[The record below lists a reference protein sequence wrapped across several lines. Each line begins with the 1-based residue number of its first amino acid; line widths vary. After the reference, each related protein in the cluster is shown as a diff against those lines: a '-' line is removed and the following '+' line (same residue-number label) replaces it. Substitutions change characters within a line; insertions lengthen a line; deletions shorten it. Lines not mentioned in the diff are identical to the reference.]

1 VTAEARLAA
10 ILFELLAGAAEPAG
24 RRDRVEAATC
34 ACPCADAAPSAHPF
48 RRPSQAAFDLNR
60 KGREHYRARRW
71 EEARASYQQ
80 ALLADPAFLAPRL
93 NIACAHVQQERFAE
107 VVAEAS
113 ELARAGFMPWS
124 RQIREAADL
133 APLHARPEEMKALQ
147 EALQA
152 AGRSWGAALQGA
164 VLFVARRAPPVR
176 LPPRGVLYLGLEQE
190 ILAWL
195 PGSGVYR
202 QVTAEEGRVLGFV
215 QSADGRTVVYVR
227 AGRLVREPGR
237 KASLRAL
244 SLRRLDLPT
253 MALGPEVPVSGDVL
267 ALQVDPPGPDGTTRV
282 VLETGDKP
290 RRPYRLDG
298 VVLVP
303 LAGPAPSNGGS
314 RTLRLTAE
322 GVGGSDSETR
332 SSPCRFHVRDV
343 RSAGGPPAVR
353 IQPVAGK
360 AFPLEAAFGAGLRG
374 LPFP

>member
-1 VTAEARLAA
+1 VITEARFAA
-10 ILFELLAGAAEPAG
+10 ALFELLAQAAAPAG
-24 RRDRVEAATC
+24 RPARPESAPCV
-34 ACPCADAAPSAHPF
+34 CPCADAAPSTHPF
-48 RRPSQAAFDLNR
+48 RRPGQVAFDLNR

-71 EEARASYQQ
+71 EEARASYRQ
-80 ALLADPAFLAPRL
+80 ALEADPAFLAPRL

-107 VVAEAS
+107 GVAEAS
-113 ELARAGFMPWS
+113 ELARVGFVPWS

-133 APLHARPEEMKALQ
+133 APLHARPEMKALQ

-195 PGSGVYR
+195 PASGTYR

-215 QSADGRTVVYVR
+215 QSADGQTVVYVR

-237 KASLRAL
+237 RPTLRAL

-253 MALGPEVPVSGDVL
+253 MALGPEVPVPGDVL
-267 ALQVDPPGPDGTTRV
+267 AVQVKPPAADASVQVVLDRGSTRGVFRFDGDALIPAAGSAAAPDGG
-282 VLETGDKP
+282 LW
-290 RRPYRLDG
+290 
-298 VVLVP
+298 
-303 LAGPAPSNGGS
+303 
-314 RTLRLTAE
+314 LRLTAA
-322 GVGGSDSETR
+322 GVQASHREKR
-332 SSPCRFHVRDV
+332 SAPCRFEVRDS
-343 RSAGGPPAVR
+343 RLF
-353 IQPVAGK
+353 GK
-360 AFPLEAAFGAGLRG
+360 APAMTVRAPGGKSIVLEAPFGAGLRG

>member
-1 VTAEARLAA
+1 VIGAAQLAA
-10 ILFELLAGAAEPAG
+10 ALFELLAGAAAPPGSQERPESAP
-24 RRDRVEAATC
+24 C
-34 ACPCADAAPSAHPF
+34 LCPCADAAPSTHPF
-48 RRPSQAAFDLNR
+48 RRPSQVAFDLNR

-71 EEARASYQQ
+71 EEARASYRQ
-80 ALLADPAFLAPRL
+80 ALEADPAFLAPRL

-107 VVAEAS
+107 GVAEAS
-113 ELARAGFMPWS
+113 ELARVGFVPWS

-133 APLHARPEEMKALQ
+133 APLHARPEMKALQ

-195 PGSGVYR
+195 PASGTYR

-215 QSADGRTVVYVR
+215 QSADGQTVVYVR

-237 KASLRAL
+237 RPTLRAL

-253 MALGPEVPVSGDVL
+253 MALGPEVPVPGDVL
-267 ALQVDPPGPDGTTRV
+267 ALQVEPPGPDGTARAL
-282 VLETGDKP
+282 LETAEPPG
-290 RRPYRLDG
+290 RSFRFDG
-298 VVLVP
+298 VALVP
-303 LAGPAPSNGGS
+303 LAGPAPPGG
-314 RTLRLTAE
+314 RGPALRLTAE
-322 GVGGSDSETR
+322 GGGGGDREMR
-332 SSPCRFHVRDV
+332 SSPCRFEVRDV
-343 RSAGGPPAVR
+343 RSAGRSPAVR
-353 IQPVAGK
+353 IRSAAGT
-360 AFPLEAAFGAGLRG
+360 AFWLEAAFGAGLRG